1 MSKRQAATLLLF
13 LLPALILGP
22 GACRPSNPPSPAPT
36 GSPPAPEATF
46 TSLPPLP
53 TLTPIPA
60 TPTASTCTDKSGEI
74 VQAELEARMLTWP
87 LRLNIY
93 LPPCYRQDTAV
104 RYPALYLLHGQNA
117 SEGQWLDLGVA
128 ETADRLIA
136 SGAVVPFIIVMPYDK
151 SFKQPTED
159 RFGEALT
166 DILIPYVDA
175 AYRTQANRSGRALGG
190 LSRGGAWA
198 IHLGLT
204 QPELFASIGAH
215 APAIFV
221 TDTNKIGRW
230 LAALPS
236 DLRLRVFLDIGD
248 NDTGAAEA
256 LRLESQLAQFGVEHE
271 WHFYL
276 GAHIE
281 AYWRA
286 HVEEYLRW
294 YAAAWRLEGEK

>member
-13 LLPALILGP
+13 LLPALALGA
-22 GACRPSNPPSPAPT
+22 GACQPLNEPLPAPT
-36 GSPPAPEATF
+36 GSPPAPAATF
-46 TSLPPLP
+46 TSLPPLAAS
-53 TLTPIPA
+53 TPVPA
-60 TPTASTCTDKSGEI
+60 APTASTCTDKSGEI
-74 VQAELEARMLTWP
+74 VQAELEAQMLTWP

-93 LPPCYRQDTAV
+93 LPPCYRQDAAV

-117 SEGQWLDLGVA
+117 SQDQWLDLGVA
-128 ETADRLIA
+128 ETADRLIS
-136 SGAVVPFIIVMPYDK
+136 SGALPPFIIVMPYDK

-166 DILIPYVDA
+166 DIVVPYVDA
-175 AYRTQANRSGRALGG
+175 AYRTQADRSGRALGG

-198 IHLGLT
+198 IHIGLT
-204 QPELFASIGAH
+204 QPELFESIGAH

-221 TDTNKIGRW
+221 TDTNKVERW

-236 DLRLRVFLDIGD
+236 DLRLRLFLDIGD
-248 NDTGAAEA
+248 NDTGVSDA
-256 LRLESQLAQFGVEHE
+256 LRLESQLARFGVEHE

-276 GAHIE
+276 GAHTE

-294 YAAAWRLEGEK
+294 YAAPWNVESKK